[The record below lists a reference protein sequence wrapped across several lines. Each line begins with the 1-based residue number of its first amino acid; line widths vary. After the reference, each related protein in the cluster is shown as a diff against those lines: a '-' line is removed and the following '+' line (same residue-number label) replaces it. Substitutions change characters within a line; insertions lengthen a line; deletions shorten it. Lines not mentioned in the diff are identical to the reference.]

1 MNSAV
6 REWVA
11 GIEALTMPSAVVYC
25 DGSKAE
31 RDRDQVEARVG
42 AIPIC

>member
-6 REWVA
+6 RSWVA
-11 GIEALTMPSAVVYC
+11 DVEALTMPSQVVYC

-31 RDRDQVEARVG
+31 RDRLIAECLANG
-42 AIPIC
+42 ELIA